1 MCIGGSLV
9 RLNKGS
15 IIEKMK
21 NQNIKTQTEL
31 AEKID
36 ISKSQLSFMFS
47 DEYEPLKK
55 NVIKLADV
63 LKVSPNDIILDEED
77 QMPINSDF
85 NRYDYKLD
93 EFIYVSNVRKNKDYN
108 VFETFAGAGGLAL
121 GLESAGLSTYGAVE
135 IDKNAAETLRINRP
149 KWKVIE
155 NDIEFI
161 ADNLDEFIDEE
172 IDILSGGYPCQ
183 TFSYAGKRNG
193 FADTRGTLFY
203 PYSKILSKLKP
214 KAFIAENVRGLVNH
228 DDGKTLEV
236 MLKVFIKEGYEVYWN
251 ILNSWNYD
259 VAQKRERIVII
270 GIREDLVKEQKYPFR
285 FPLAQVYKPVLKDVL
300 KDVPKSKVTAYS
312 DKKREVMKLVPP
324 GGCWVDLPEQIAK
337 DYMGKSW
344 YSGGGKR
351 GMARRISWDEPC
363 LTLTT
368 SPSQKQT
375 ERCHPDETRP
385 FSIREYARIQSFPDE
400 WEFSGGVGAQYR
412 QIGNAVPVNLAKYI
426 GKSLVHYLNQ
436 FN

>member
-1 MCIGGSLV
+1 
-9 RLNKGS
+9 
-15 IIEKMK
+15 
-21 NQNIKTQTEL
+21 
-31 AEKID
+31 
-36 ISKSQLSFMFS
+36 
-47 DEYEPLKK
+47 
-55 NVIKLADV
+55 
-63 LKVSPNDIILDEED
+63 
-77 QMPINSDF
+77 
-85 NRYDYKLD
+85 
-93 EFIYVSNVRKNKDYN
+93 
-108 VFETFAGAGGLAL
+108 
-121 GLESAGLSTYGAVE
+121 
-135 IDKNAAETLRINRP
+135 
-149 KWKVIE
+149 
-155 NDIEFI
+155 
-161 ADNLDEFIDEE
+161 
-172 IDILSGGYPCQ
+172 
-183 TFSYAGKRNG
+183 
-193 FADTRGTLFY
+193 
-203 PYSKILSKLKP
+203 
-214 KAFIAENVRGLVNH
+214 
-228 DDGKTLEV
+228 